1 MYNKQ
6 QLYNH
11 IIRNISKT
19 VKQYI
24 NEAFDFGTVKQ
35 NKAKVLHKNYHGAI
49 VDGLKDEFKKYLIDM
64 ENRVKDKY
72 RKTMVTTQEPIY
84 YNEETKEFYVFPMG
98 FFPYEGKKKFKNRQI
113 PKYCYYRY
121 IIKFNE
127 DNTLT
132 LGLRQDYQTL
142 KWLYIFEPVMKFIE
156 NSILPIKSIY
166 LYYINDYQYE
176 FPIQKLENV
185 GETISFFA
193 GKMPLIKNSEFNK
206 RPIPEDIKLSDQF
219 VTNFPKIL
227 EFKNDQGVEPEN
239 MKATSLY
246 KGMFSSI
253 EKYFEIVKVLIEYDF
268 VIQDEDRNIYNKE
281 NIYDYLE
288 NLDKASD
295 IDMKEDSKIEW
306 LYKHIGKDYIEKF
319 LRVKEEIQ
327 AKDMYARRHFYFKKF
342 NGSFRTPNS
351 KFTLDTIKDV
361 CEANGINFDT
371 LYKND
376 EDASNRMDQGM
387 FEYRLSTQ
395 CLYKMAYKIYEDMP
409 NGWRM
414 DEPDTYDFVHGKSF
428 DNGYMVSHSSV
439 GFNDLNFAIDDLVAL
454 YYFFYVFAYAVN
466 NFIVTP
472 FDFDERGYIP
482 VAKQH
487 IKDVNME
494 TFNFDPIILVFKTI
508 VDKLMKKFKLK

>member
-1 MYNKQ
+1 MYYPLLQ
-6 QLYNH
+6 AH
-11 IIRNISKT
+11 
-19 VKQYI
+19 
-24 NEAFDFGTVKQ
+24 
-35 NKAKVLHKNYHGAI
+35 
-49 VDGLKDEFKKYLIDM
+49 
-64 ENRVKDKY
+64 
-72 RKTMVTTQEPIY
+72 
-84 YNEETKEFYVFPMG
+84 
-98 FFPYEGKKKFKNRQI
+98 
-113 PKYCYYRY
+113 C
-121 IIKFNE
+121 
-127 DNTLT
+127 
-132 LGLRQDYQTL
+132 LRQRTL
-142 KWLYIFEPVMKFIE
+142 
-156 NSILPIKSIY
+156 
-166 LYYINDYQYE
+166 
-176 FPIQKLENV
+176 
-185 GETISFFA
+185 
-193 GKMPLIKNSEFNK
+193 
-206 RPIPEDIKLSDQF
+206 
-219 VTNFPKIL
+219 
-227 EFKNDQGVEPEN
+227 
-239 MKATSLY
+239 
-246 KGMFSSI
+246 
-253 EKYFEIVKVLIEYDF
+253 
-268 VIQDEDRNIYNKE
+268 
-281 NIYDYLE
+281 
-288 NLDKASD
+288 
-295 IDMKEDSKIEW
+295 
-306 LYKHIGKDYIEKF
+306 
-319 LRVKEEIQ
+319 KEEIQ

-376 EDASNRMDQGM
+376 EDVSNRMDQGM

-439 GFNDLNFAIDDLVAL
+439 GFNDLNFAIDDLVSL